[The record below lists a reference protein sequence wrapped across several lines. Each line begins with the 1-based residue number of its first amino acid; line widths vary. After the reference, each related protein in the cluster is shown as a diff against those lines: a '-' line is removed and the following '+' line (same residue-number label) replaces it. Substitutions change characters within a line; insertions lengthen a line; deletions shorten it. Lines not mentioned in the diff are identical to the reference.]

1 MIGVLIVT
9 HGHAASEMVA
19 TIRRLM
25 GPERTQGFEAL
36 DIEVGESKLDT
47 KRRLHDAVSRVD
59 DGEGVLVCCDLH
71 GATPTNCAIE
81 EMREVSH
88 MAVVAGVNLAMMV
101 KLATAARQGMTPEA
115 LAQGALDTAIR
126 SIRLEACK

>member
-9 HGHAASEMVA
+9 HGHAASEMLTTV
-19 TIRRLM
+19 RRLM
-25 GPERTQGFEAL
+25 GPDRTLGFEAL
-36 DIEVGESKLDT
+36 DIDVEESKVAT
-47 KRRLHDAVSRVD
+47 KQRLHEAVTRVD

-101 KLATAARQGMTPEA
+101 KLATAARAGMTPEA

-126 SIRLEACK
+126 SIRLEGCK

>member
-9 HGHAASEMVA
+9 HGHAASEMLT

-25 GPERTQGFEAL
+25 GPERTLGFEAL

-47 KRRLHDAVSRVD
+47 KQRLHDAVARID

-81 EMREVSH
+81 EMREASH
-88 MAVVAGVNLAMMV
+88 MAVVAGVNLAMM
-101 KLATAARQGMTPEA
+101 KLATAAREGMSPEQ
-115 LAQGALDTAIR
+115 LAKGALDTAIR
-126 SIRLEACK
+126 SIRLEGCK

>member
-9 HGHAASEMVA
+9 HGHAASEMLT

-25 GPERTQGFEAL
+25 GPERTLGFEAL

-47 KRRLHDAVSRVD
+47 KQRLHDAVARID

-81 EMREVSH
+81 EMREASH
-88 MAVVAGVNLAMMV
+88 MAVLAGVNLAMMV
-101 KLATAARQGMTPEA
+101 KLATAARAGMSPEA

-126 SIRLEACK
+126 SIRLEGCK